1 MAKNNNGMRMKG
13 NQMYRRP
20 TKAMQQQYMRNQNN
34 DIQLPELPTRK
45 KLIIQHIIAGVI
57 IIGISAAL
65 CFLVHWAFS
74 FLGLVAV
81 AVYLLM
87 VGRSMNHKQIET
99 FEKYIEMGMTKKMF
113 IRQMQMK
120 HIDQKQVDSAL
131 RMWDRAA
138 MGDKFPRTFM
148 DKLMG
153 L

>member
-1 MAKNNNGMRMKG
+1 MAKNNGYRMKG

-20 TKAMQQQYMRNQNN
+20 TKAMQQQYMKNSN
-34 DIQLPELPTRK
+34 DVQLPEMPTRK

-57 IIGISAAL
+57 IIGISVAL
-65 CFLVHWAFS
+65 CILVHWAFS

-81 AVYLLM
+81 AAYLLW
-87 VGRSMNHKQIET
+87 VGRDMNHKQIET

-120 HIDQKQVDSAL
+120 HVDQKQIDSAL